1 MSLFQPLNQLASS
14 ASSLD
19 KATTNLVDAVFTSL
33 DNEETAQESIVDVQN
48 SDAVINDCNT
58 VSEVKE
64 QLNIPSKHN
73 SSPD

>member
-1 MSLFQPLNQLASS
+1 MSS

-48 SDAVINDCNT
+48 SDAVINDCNM

-64 QLNIPSKHN
+64 QLNILKAQQFTLLNIIINNN
-73 SSPD
+73 SS